1 MFPGSGISP
10 KWDALNAWKRFV
22 VLPLHFAGRP
32 HLRLVSR
39 LLSVSVNCED
49 NIEG

>member
-1 MFPGSGISP
+1 MFAGSGISP

-32 HLRLVSR
+32 HLYLVSR
-39 LLSVSVNCED
+39 LLSVSVNSED
-49 NIEG
+49 NIAG